1 MYDFVI
7 EKLQL
12 INIYIFEILRIFYDM
27 NKTNEIT
34 ELNVFG
40 KTGEI

>member
-12 INIYIFEILRIFYDM
+12 INIYIYSIRKQPDTFE
-27 NKTNEIT
+27 EIT
-34 ELNVFG
+34 DA
-40 KTGEI
+40 